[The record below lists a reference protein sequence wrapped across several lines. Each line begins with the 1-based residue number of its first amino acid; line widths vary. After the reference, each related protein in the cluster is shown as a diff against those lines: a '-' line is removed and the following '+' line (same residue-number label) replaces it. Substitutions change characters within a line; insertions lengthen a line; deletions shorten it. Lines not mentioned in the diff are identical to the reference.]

1 MRFKK
6 ATARCGVYFLAVLMV
21 WVPTCAQAEMLSTQ
35 KALQSF
41 SQNASD
47 REQLISLVL
56 RKEVQAQLQEFG
68 VSGTEALSR
77 VNSMTDDEVSSV
89 IDQIEQY
96 TSGGDPVWKT
106 SGEKDIGYV
115 FMIIVAVAVI
125 GCLSFCWLFFI

>member
-21 WVPTCAQAEMLSTQ
+21 WVPTCAQAEMLGTQ

-47 REQLISLVL
+47 RERLTFLVL

-96 TSGGDPVWKT
+96 AGGDPIWKA
-106 SGEKDIGYV
+106 SGERDAGHL
-115 FMIIVAVAVI
+115 FTIIVALLVI